1 MAEEGQETPMNEDN
15 ENDGRIVP
23 DGEKSR
29 FSLLDGLNAED
40 MKLKPKIQLFRQLM
54 DACYEHSLRFNDM
67 TGKPEYKDRITGQ
80 WREWTDTQEAQLRAY
95 FQTNYGLYSPKM
107 LEDAIRIHFEAN
119 RVNPLTDILDAL
131 EWDGKPRVEHF
142 LHDIM
147 KAEDSEYIRECSR
160 LIFAGGV
167 NRAYRPGCKFDDM
180 IVLIGA
186 GAAGKSTIVRWLNM
200 EDRFFR
206 EIKTIS
212 GKEGIEAIRGVW
224 IGEVAELMAM
234 TRVKEA
240 EAVKAYISSQED
252 SYRPPYGKNVVTVPR
267 RCMFIGTT
275 NNPQFLTDK
284 TGNRRFYPV
293 RVESDADKIY
303 KNEKIIREYIR
314 QAWAEAVHLYKEGK
328 LQPFA
333 KTEVINVIRS
343 AQEQAME
350 DDWRIGAIESYLENT
365 KKASGS
371 TVSVIEIWHR
381 ALNEPEES
389 KPARKD
395 SIEISQILANV
406 PGWVMGKGLITTP
419 WGRQKFYRKDNFA
432 SIWR

>member
-1 MAEEGQETPMNEDN
+1 MAEESQANTVNEA
-15 ENDGRIVP
+15 NDGQIVP
-23 DGEKSR
+23 DGEKSQV
-29 FSLLDGLNAED
+29 SLLSGISAED
-40 MKLKPKIQLFRQLM
+40 IKMKPKIALFRSLM
-54 DACYEHSLRFNDM
+54 EQHYEDTLRFNDM
-67 TGKPEYKDRITGQ
+67 TGKPEYKERITGL

-95 FQTNYGLYSPKM
+95 FQATYGLYSPKM
-107 LEDAIRIHFEAN
+107 LEDAIRIHFEAH
-119 RVNPLTDILDAL
+119 RVNPLTDILDSL
-131 EWDGKPRVEHF
+131 EWDGKQRVEQF
-142 LHDIM
+142 LHDVM
-147 KAEDSEYIRECSR
+147 KAEDSEYTRECSR
-160 LIFAGGV
+160 LIFAGGI

-206 EIKTIS
+206 EIKTIT

-224 IGEVAELMAM
+224 IGEFAELMAM

-252 SYRPPYGKNVVTVPR
+252 AYRPPYGKNVVTVQR
-267 RCMFIGTT
+267 RCIFIGTT

-293 RVESDADKIY
+293 KVNSDADRIY
-303 KNEKIIREYIR
+303 QNEKIIREYIA

-333 KTEVINVIRS
+333 KIEALEEIRA

-350 DDWRIGAIESYLENT
+350 DDWRIGAIESYLEET
-365 KKASGS
+365 KKAAGS
-371 TVSVIEIWHR
+371 TVSVIELWHR

-389 KPARKD
+389 KPTRKD

-419 WGRQKFYRKDNFA
+419 WGRQKFFRKDNFA
-432 SIWR
+432 SLWR